1 MFLRYIYPDILLQLE
16 WLASLAWT
24 PTTANSETLTRS
36 DFLANS
42 QSQLNLGHYSIEKVK
57 RRLMGYPAIVRLP
70 TSITYVSEVQQTK
83 A

>member
-1 MFLRYIYPDILLQLE
+1 MFPQLE
-16 WLASLAWT
+16 WLALLAWT

-42 QSQLNLGHYSIEKVK
+42 QSQLNSGHYGIKKVK

-70 TSITYVSEVQQTK
+70 TSIAHTSEVQQTK